1 MNAKLANTP
10 SAAGSPA
17 GGKPQTLVDHLTEL
31 RNRLVRTLI
40 VYVLVFIPLFPF
52 ADRIYS
58 LVAAPL
64 LRHMPAGSSMIAIE
78 VASPFLIP
86 LKLVLMLAAFITV
99 PFWLYQIWSFVAPG
113 LYRKEKRFGRPL
125 LASSIL
131 LFYAGVAF
139 AYFIVFPLLFAF
151 LASVAPEG
159 VAISTDISRYLSFII
174 ALFFAF
180 GFAFEVPIA
189 ILLLVASGFATTE
202 NLSRKRPYFI
212 VAAFVIGMLL
222 TPPDIISQT
231 LLALPMWLLFEIG
244 LLLARRLP
252 QRD

>member
-1 MNAKLANTP
+1 M
-10 SAAGSPA
+10 
-17 GGKPQTLVDHLTEL
+17 
-31 RNRLVRTLI
+31 RTLI

-52 ADRIYS
+52 SDRIYS

-64 LRHMPAGSSMIAIE
+64 MRHLPEGSNMIAIE

-86 LKLVLMLAAFITV
+86 LKLVLMMAAFITV

-113 LYRKEKRFGRPL
+113 LYQKEKRFGQPL

-151 LASVAPEG
+151 LAGVAPEG
-159 VAISTDISRYLSFII
+159 VAINTDISRYLSFIM

-180 GFAFEVPIA
+180 GFAFEVPIV

-202 NLSRKRPYFI
+202 SLGRKRPYFI

-222 TPPDIISQT
+222 TPPDVISQT

-252 QRD
+252 QKD